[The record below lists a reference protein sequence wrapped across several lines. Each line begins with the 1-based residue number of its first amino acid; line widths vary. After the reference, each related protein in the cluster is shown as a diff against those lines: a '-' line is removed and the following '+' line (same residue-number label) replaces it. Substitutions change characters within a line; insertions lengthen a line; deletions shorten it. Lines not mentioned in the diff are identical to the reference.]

1 VLQEFRDLLNRGS
14 VIDVAVGFVM
24 GIAFTAIVTAIV
36 EGLVNPL
43 IALVIPGLDDLGQ
56 WTVGAFAFGR
66 VLSAIIN
73 FVAVGLVVFLLVR
86 GYNKLQRE
94 QPATAETESQQV
106 VLLTEIRDELK
117 SRHGE

>member
-1 VLQEFRDLLNRGS
+1 VLQEFRDFLNRGNM
-14 VIDVAVGFVM
+14 IDVAVGFVL
-24 GIAFTAIVTAIV
+24 GIAFTAIVTALV

-56 WTVGAFAFGR
+56 WTVGSFAFGR

-86 GYNKLQRE
+86 GYNKFQRE
-94 QPATAETESQQV
+94 QPVTPDRASDEV

-117 SRHGE
+117 GRHGE

>member
-1 VLQEFRDLLNRGS
+1 VLQEFRDFLNRGS

-36 EGLVNPL
+36 EGLLNPF

-56 WTVGAFAFGR
+56 WTVGSFAFGR

-86 GYNKLQRE
+86 AYNKLQRE